1 VAVTTRTPAD
11 PAPRRGDFGGD
22 RYKWTVLSNTTLGM
36 FMATLDSSIVLISLP
51 AIFRGIHLDPLA
63 PANVSYLL
71 WLLMGY
77 LVVTAV
83 LVVTF
88 GKLGDMFGR
97 VRMYNGG
104 FAVFTVASIALS
116 LTPGHGG
123 SAAMFMIILRVV
135 QGIGGALLMA
145 NSTAI
150 LTDAFPVEQRG
161 TALGIS
167 MIAGIAGSFIGL
179 VLGGVLADVDWR
191 LVFWVNVPFGL
202 FGTVWA
208 YMKLKE
214 ISTARRG
221 KLDIWGNVTF
231 GVGLILVLVGI
242 TYGIQPY
249 KQHTMGWMGPWVL
262 LELIGGAAL
271 LIIFVVI
278 ELHAEDPMFRL
289 SLFKIRAFTAGN
301 AANLLSSI
309 GRGGLQFMLII
320 WLQGIWLPQHGYDYA
335 RTPLWAGIYMLPITA
350 GFLLSAPL
358 SGYFSDRYGAR
369 PFATGGM
376 ILAAFSFLFL
386 ELLPANFGY
395 PLFALLLLINGTS
408 FGLFSAPNTTGIM
421 NAVPPEDRG
430 AASGMSATFR
440 NSGMVLS
447 IGLFFSMM
455 IVGLASTLPH
465 ALRSGL
471 VAQGLDARSA
481 TSIAHLPPVAL
492 LFAAFLGYNPM
503 KTLLG
508 PKLTSL
514 SSSAQA
520 NVTGRSF
527 FPHLISGPFMH
538 GLRIAFTMSIAMC
551 LVAAACS
558 ALRGSTEIVDEDD
571 RSDEDGTGDP
581 MRDRLTAVAE
591 TEAESIPG

>member
-1 VAVTTRTPAD
+1 VALLTRTNSD
-11 PAPRRGDFGGD
+11 PPPRRNAAVGDG
-22 RYKWTVLSNTTLGM
+22 YKWTVLSNTTLGM
-36 FMATLDSSIVLISLP
+36 FMATLDASIVLIALP

-77 LVVTAV
+77 MVVTAV

-88 GKLGDMFGR
+88 GKMGDMFGR
-97 VRMYNGG
+97 VRMYNAG

-116 LTPGHGG
+116 LTPGRGG
-123 SAAMFMIILRVV
+123 TAAMFMIVMRVV
-135 QGIGGALLMA
+135 QGVGGALLMA

-150 LTDAFPVEQRG
+150 LTDAFPVDQRG

-179 VLGGVLADVDWR
+179 VLGGVLADVNWR
-191 LVFWVNVPFGL
+191 LVFWVNVPFGI

-208 YMKLKE
+208 YLKLKE
-214 ISTARRG
+214 ISVARRG
-221 KLDIWGNVTF
+221 KIDVWGNVTF
-231 GVGLILVLVGI
+231 GIGLILVLIGI

-249 KQHTMGWMGPWVL
+249 KHHTMGWMGPWVL
-262 LELIGGAAL
+262 LELISGAVL
-271 LIIFVVI
+271 LVAFAMI
-278 ELHAEDPMFRL
+278 ERRAEDPMFRL

-301 AANLLSSI
+301 AANLLSAVA
-309 GRGGLQFMLII
+309 RGGLQFMLII
-320 WLQGIWLPQHGYDYA
+320 WLQGIWLPQHGYNFEQ
-335 RTPLWAGIYMLPITA
+335 TPLWAGIYMLPITV
-350 GFLLSAPL
+350 GFLLSAPIAGFL
-358 SGYFSDRYGAR
+358 SDRYGAR

-376 ILAAFSFLFL
+376 IVGGTSFLL
-386 ELLPANFGY
+386 LMLLPANFAY
-395 PLFALLLLINGTS
+395 QVFALLLLINGIA
-408 FGLFSAPNTTGIM
+408 FGLFAAPNTTGIM
-421 NAVPPEDRG
+421 NSVPSHDRG

-447 IGLFFSMM
+447 IGLFFSLM
-455 IVGLASTLPH
+455 IIGLASTLPH
-465 ALRSGL
+465 TLYTGL
-471 VAQGLDARSA
+471 VGQGLDAKTASGI
-481 TSIAHLPPVAL
+481 SHLPPVAL

-514 SSSAQA
+514 SAKAQA

-538 GLRIAFTMSIAMC
+538 GLRIAFTMSLLMC
-551 LVAAACS
+551 LVGAGCS
-558 ALRGSTEIVDEDD
+558 ALRGGKAVSDD
-571 RSDEDGTGDP
+571 
-581 MRDRLTAVAE
+581 AE
-591 TEAESIPG
+591 LDAEAEVLTEVEAMA

>member
-1 VAVTTRTPAD
+1 
-11 PAPRRGDFGGD
+11 
-22 RYKWTVLSNTTLGM
+22 
-36 FMATLDSSIVLISLP
+36 
-51 AIFRGIHLDPLA
+51 
-63 PANVSYLL
+63 
-71 WLLMGY
+71 
-77 LVVTAV
+77 
-83 LVVTF
+83 
-88 GKLGDMFGR
+88 
-97 VRMYNGG
+97 
-104 FAVFTVASIALS
+104 
-116 LTPGHGG
+116 
-123 SAAMFMIILRVV
+123 
-135 QGIGGALLMA
+135 
-145 NSTAI
+145 
-150 LTDAFPVEQRG
+150 
-161 TALGIS
+161 
-167 MIAGIAGSFIGL
+167 
-179 VLGGVLADVDWR
+179 
-191 LVFWVNVPFGL
+191 
-202 FGTVWA
+202 
-208 YMKLKE
+208 
-214 ISTARRG
+214 
-221 KLDIWGNVTF
+221 
-231 GVGLILVLVGI
+231 
-242 TYGIQPY
+242 
-249 KQHTMGWMGPWVL
+249 
-262 LELIGGAAL
+262 
-271 LIIFVVI
+271 
-278 ELHAEDPMFRL
+278 MFRL

-358 SGYFSDRYGAR
+358 SGFLSDRYGAR

-395 PLFALLLLINGTS
+395 PVFALLLLLNGTS

-421 NAVPPEDRG
+421 NAVPAEDRG

-481 TSIAHLPPVAL
+481 TSISHLPPVAL

-558 ALRGSTEIVDEDD
+558 ALRGSTEIVDEED